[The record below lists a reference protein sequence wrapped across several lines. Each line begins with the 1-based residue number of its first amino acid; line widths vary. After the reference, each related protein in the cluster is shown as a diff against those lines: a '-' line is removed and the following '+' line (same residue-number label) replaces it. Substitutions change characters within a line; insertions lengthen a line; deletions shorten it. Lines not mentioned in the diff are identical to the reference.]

1 MNRRDFL
8 GALFGTVVI
17 TSLSSAATL
26 LEPITPDWQGALN
39 KVYATYM
46 QEFMTFGM
54 AGIRTTDV
62 FPFVEVITAQEL
74 YRMPEIQ
81 RSLGEF

>member
-8 GALFGTVVI
+8 GALFGTAVVAA
-17 TSLSSAATL
+17 LPSAAVL
-26 LEPITPDWQGALN
+26 LEPITLDWQAALN
-39 KVYATYM
+39 KVMSAYM
-46 QEFMTFGM
+46 QEFVCFGT

-74 YRMPEIQ
+74 YHMPELK